1 LNKLS
6 PFCGLLSASSFPIRF
21 SFAWRRLRRTG
32 DGKLYIHHLQ
42 TKPKQPK
49 QCVCVCV
56 SPTGLN
62 NRSPKAQ
69 ATCGSGRHYLEATRT
84 RAGVVKNQ
92 NKYLKL
98 GLISLLPS
106 DGPANMQGR
115 MALVLAL
122 PSSHVSGRH
131 TASELTQSPFNPLST
146 ATYQSLYKH
155 YHWFHVILM
164 ASQQPFAGWMVH
176 LLTSIAHN
184 SKFQTDGKWNV
195 IVPNYFLF
203 QCPNSSII
211 LDKFNHLKSCQIYR
225 NRKRIESILTTV

>member
-1 LNKLS
+1 MGYFQQA
-6 PFCGLLSASSFPIRF
+6 PFRFGFRLHEGDLGEQATASSIFIIF
-21 SFAWRRLRRTG
+21 
-32 DGKLYIHHLQ
+32 
-42 TKPKQPK
+42 KPNLSNLSSV
-49 QCVCVCV
+49 CVCVCV

-84 RAGVVKNQ
+84 RAGVVTNQ

-164 ASQQPFAGWMVH
+164 ASQQPFAG
-176 LLTSIAHN
+176 
-184 SKFQTDGKWNV
+184 
-195 IVPNYFLF
+195 
-203 QCPNSSII
+203 
-211 LDKFNHLKSCQIYR
+211 
-225 NRKRIESILTTV
+225 